1 MLSSIVSLSSSSKG
15 FVGLFYIGAHV
26 VLSTVLAGVSG
37 VKNGLSATSTTEIIL
52 SPTNCVLSN
61 GTLSHPYVAAMGC
74 ATVIFA
80 TLFFILRAKGFSYT
94 SPCSPGPPP
103 SPTPP
108 SPEYPV
114 PSISNSS
121 PGAVPPAH
129 NHSGMGSEPPSPPP
143 DPGSDSADDTPRR
156 NPWWLLLLLIVF
168 AAGSYIY
175 FTRSSDSSPLLI
187 AGRITSTMDKYISDG
202 WTAAVSAIS
211 TTKIYILRHG
221 RQITKILLL
230 GLATHCVCFVVFAI
244 LRRLRLLASA
254 IDPASNYPAAFLVV
268 FSLLM
273 MASSPH
279 FRSCLWL
286 EYYNGYQG
294 GVYPSIREIN
304 FNVSRLSSYLSSLV
318 ASHLNEVSVSL
329 VIGGVT
335 LAHAIA
341 VSLRGSIRIASGI
354 PFVTKVA
361 LTALSDP
368 SVFCGYVGLCV
379 GHSLVQCFVIL
390 LFAASRQYDRLN
402 PTVKQHLWQWF
413 SCPKSRASI
422 RVTFLVLA
430 QRHRQWKSGQIA
442 DFYEL
447 IPGFKYTLVA
457 TFKASLEI
465 WSNIPIPQKLLIAA
479 PAIIFYGYLY
489 IIPVARSVS
498 RRILK
503 FIRIRRRQ

>member
-52 SPTNCVLSN
+52 APTNCVLSN

-80 TLFFILRAKGFSYT
+80 MLFFILRAKGFSYT

-103 SPTPP
+103 
-108 SPEYPV
+108 EYPV
-114 PSISNSS
+114 PSASKIS

-129 NHSGMGSEPPSPPP
+129 HHSGMGSEPPSPPP

-187 AGRITSTMDKYISDG
+187 AGRIASTMDKYISDG

-211 TTKIYILRHG
+211 TARIYILRHG
-221 RQITKILLL
+221 RQTAKILLL
-230 GLATHCVCFVVFAI
+230 GLATHCVCFIVFVI
-244 LRRLRLLASA
+244 LRRLRRLASA
-254 IDPASNYPAAFLVV
+254 IDPTSNYPPTFLFV
-268 FSLLM
+268 FSTLM

-279 FRSCLWL
+279 FRSFVWL
-286 EYYNGYQG
+286 EYYTGYLAG
-294 GVYPSIREIN
+294 IYPSVRQITWN
-304 FNVSRLSSYLSSLV
+304 ASRLLSYLSSLV
-318 ASHLNEVSVSL
+318 ASHLDESL

-341 VSLRGSIRIASGI
+341 MSLRGSIRIASSL
-354 PFVTKVA
+354 PFVAKVIFRK
-361 LTALSDP
+361 LSYP
-368 SVFCGYVGLCV
+368 PLFCCFMGLCF
-379 GHSLVQCFVIL
+379 GYSM
-390 LFAASRQYDRLN
+390 SMQYDRLN

-413 SCPKSRASI
+413 SCPKSRAST

-430 QRHRQWKSGQIA
+430 QRHQQWKSGQIA

-447 IPGFKYTLVA
+447 IPGFKYALVA

-479 PAIIFYGYLY
+479 PVIIFYGYLY
-489 IIPVARSVS
+489 IIPVTRSVS